1 MSNGVLLKQNEIS
14 IVIPKVEAE
23 SLPGLINNQVEK
35 LNELDN
41 SVKEAMDAAE
51 VAKNSAIEA
60 SERSAG
66 FGKKKVAIEELQSA
80 SVDLAKAVRVGAE
93 AQKISF
99 EFQSKLAEI
108 TKNLFGLGISNI
120 ANNRMVV
127 RELEK
132 RLQGASEEEIS
143 ELAQQELMLV
153 IQQLKEQQD
162 LLRKLDNLE
171 TNIKTVKENLVNQFT
186 YSRELNERL
195 FEQKYSL
202 EQLDEKFDQQAE
214 LNESLENTLSKQDKM
229 NKSNAQKI
237 AFQAETNL
245 KFEGKFQIL
254 LSESNHQQNQIEDQ
268 IKLNNQYDQQFNHVQ
283 QNIMEL
289 QKLSRSMEEQLD
301 KFKDFHE
308 SHNQK
313 FSKHQDVH
321 QSMNEQLKVCL
332 QLIEQNNLQI
342 KQLQEKNEG
351 LSTLVDKK
359 SNATFSKVTL
369 GIAIVGSILSI
380 VNFLI

>member
-14 IVIPKVEAE
+14 KVIPKVEAE

-202 EQLDEKFDQQAE
+202 EQLEEKFDRQAE
-214 LNESLENTLSKQDKM
+214 LNKSFENSLSKQDKM

-254 LSESNHQQNQIEDQ
+254 FSESNHQQNQIEDQ

-313 FSKHQDVH
+313 FNKHQDVH
-321 QSMNEQLKVCL
+321 QSMNEQLKECL

-342 KQLQEKNEG
+342 KQLQEKNEC

-369 GIAIVGSILSI
+369 GIAIIGSILSI
-380 VNFLI
+380 INFFI